1 MRKIRLSSV
10 EFYITNVCNLTCEG
24 CNRFNNL
31 KFKGWQAWK
40 DYEDVYREWGKH
52 VDLDKIVILGGEP
65 LLNPTLL
72 EWVKGLRSIWP
83 KCADRDARVPI
94 QILTNGTRLGY
105 YDNLYNFC
113 AEHGAWIGVSLHHEN
128 YRQELFENIEK
139 FFTNVPY
146 KYYENLQGGAGTT
159 GGHYSFESNH
169 VKVGVWRQDSFTQN
183 SLRINPA
190 GDITLY
196 TSDPAKAHAACNFV
210 KHKVYHFIKGKLY
223 KCGPVALFPELD
235 EQFKLDL
242 PPEDQ
247 RLVHSYQPYTID
259 NIEQFKDNFSEHIDA
274 VIPQC
279 KFCPENFTY
288 HELKFMPKKTISI
301 DK

>member
-1 MRKIRLSSV
+1 MHKIRIPSV

-31 KFKGWQAWK
+31 KFRGWQDWNEYA
-40 DYEDVYREWGKH
+40 DVYREWGKH

-65 LLNPTLL
+65 LLNPSLTD
-72 EWVKGLRSIWP
+72 WIKGLHNIWKKLP
-83 KCADRDARVPI
+83 DKDAAVPI

-105 YDNLYNFC
+105 FDDLYDFC
-113 AEHGAWIGVSLHHEN
+113 SDNATWIGVSLHHEK
-128 YRQELFENIEK
+128 YKEELFDNIRK
-139 FFTNVPY
+139 FFKNRPY
-146 KYYENLQGGAGTT
+146 KFYESETGQAGVT
-159 GGHYSFESNH
+159 GGHYSFETPL
-169 VKVGVWRQDSFTQN
+169 VKVAVWRQTHFTQN
-183 SLRINPA
+183 SLKTNPA
-190 GDITLY
+190 GKFTLY
-196 TSDPAKAHAACNFV
+196 NSSPQIAHGACNFA

-235 EQFKLDL
+235 EQFGLEL
-242 PPEDQ
+242 SPED
-247 RLVHSYQPYTID
+247 RALINAYQPYTLD
-259 NIEQFKDNFSEHIDA
+259 NIEQFKDDFLGHIDQ

-288 HELKFMPKKTISI
+288 HELKFMPKKTINI